1 MTDAEPRQPDTASA
15 RHADRYGEV
24 PRAGR
29 PWIPWALS
37 IAVVVAGIGVAF
49 LGYQKYG
56 PKDIEAEGL
65 GYQQIDDSTMTVRF
79 KVTRKD
85 PQQPIVCFVRVMSSD
100 SAEIGR
106 REVLIPPSD
115 SGTVEMTTT
124 VRSSSRPSAGNVYGC
139 ADQVPGYLR
148 AG

>member
-1 MTDAEPRQPDTASA
+1 MTDAESTAAA
-15 RHADRYGEV
+15 RHADRYGKV
-24 PRAGR
+24 QRVRR
-29 PWIPWALS
+29 PWIPIVLS
-37 IAVVVAGIGVAF
+37 VLVVLAGVGVAF

-85 PQQPIVCFVRVMSSD
+85 PGQPVVCFVRVMSSN

-106 REVLIPPSD
+106 REVLIPPSE
-115 SGTVEMTTT
+115 SGTLELTTT

>member
-1 MTDAEPRQPDTASA
+1 MTEPESTAAA

-24 PRAGR
+24 PRVRR
-29 PWIPWALS
+29 PWIAVALS
-37 IAVVVAGIGVAF
+37 AAVVVAGVGVAA

-85 PQQPIVCFVRVMSSD
+85 PGQPVVCFVRVMSSD

-106 REVLIPPSD
+106 REVLIPPQEA
-115 SGTVEMTTT
+115 GTVELTTT

-139 ADQVPGYLR
+139 TDQVPPYLR
-148 AG
+148 TE

>member
-1 MTDAEPRQPDTASA
+1 MSDAESTASA
-15 RHADRYGEV
+15 RHADRYGKV
-24 PRAGR
+24 PRPGR
-29 PWIPWALS
+29 PWIPLVLS
-37 IAVVVAGIGVAF
+37 VLVVLAGVGVAF

-85 PQQPIVCFVRVMSSD
+85 PGQAVVCFVRVMSSN

-106 REVLIPPSD
+106 REVLIPPQNRGS
-115 SGTVEMTTT
+115 TVELTTT
-124 VRSSSRPSAGNVYGC
+124 VKSSSRPSAGNVYGC
-139 ADQVPGYLR
+139 TDAVPAYLR